1 MSFSTG
7 VVNFLMS
14 HHMTVPSVLAVK
26 NSERVLLWIHM
37 VLYTGSMW
45 DTERLI
51 SPSGLPPFLSSHQQT
66 WPL

>member
-1 MSFSTG
+1 
-7 VVNFLMS
+7 MS

-26 NSERVLLWIHM
+26 NSERVLLCIHM

-51 SPSGLPPFLSSHQQT
+51 SPSGLPPLRSSHQHT
-66 WPL
+66 